1 MDIDSHSMS
10 APATSATLVED
21 LNEIK
26 AYLETQDT
34 LCETTIKAFIS
45 RYDVLGQ
52 AALIRPAASVFR
64 DRDLLELLLDCWIG
78 LIDPVTFVK
87 FIYTFCL
94 LGTYSKN
101 PSSRTFGFCRCIAS
115 LS

>member
-1 MDIDSHSMS
+1 MS
-10 APATSATLVED
+10 APPTPATLVED

-34 LCETTIKAFIS
+34 LCETTIKAFIA
-45 RYDVLGQ
+45 RYDVLGR
-52 AALIRPAASVFR
+52 AALIRPAASAFR

-94 LGTYSKN
+94 LGTFYHNST
-101 PSSRTFGFCRCIAS
+101 SRSFTFGRCISA
-115 LS
+115 LFMW